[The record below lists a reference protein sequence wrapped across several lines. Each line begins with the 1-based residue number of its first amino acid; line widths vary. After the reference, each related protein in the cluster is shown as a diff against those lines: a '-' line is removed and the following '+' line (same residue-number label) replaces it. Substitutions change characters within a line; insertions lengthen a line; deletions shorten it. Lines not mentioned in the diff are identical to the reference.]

1 MYDHVFPTINHA
13 NTLRILVRFG
23 TSRARTL
30 KLPGCFPSRF
40 RTPYLRSTTVAN
52 PFDFLYSSLVF
63 GKPRQ
68 LETESELYEA
78 AQRALMRRPHS
89 VSEMKKLL
97 ERRATSKLLAQVVLA
112 RLRESGMID
121 DSHYA
126 KQFTRQRTEIRRQG
140 KYRIARDLRAR
151 GVPDTHIEAAI
162 AESAD
167 PDAERAAIRLRI
179 DRKLKLTRGEVTDNK
194 IASLYRSLLR
204 AGFPSDAIRREL
216 KAATAADLPDVDASS
231 EA

>member
-1 MYDHVFPTINHA
+1 
-13 NTLRILVRFG
+13 
-23 TSRARTL
+23 
-30 KLPGCFPSRF
+30 
-40 RTPYLRSTTVAN
+40 VAN
-52 PFDFLYSSLVF
+52 PFDFFYSSFVF

-121 DSHYA
+121 DSRYA

-140 KYRIARDLRAR
+140 TYRIARDLRAR

-167 PDAERAAIRLRI
+167 PDAESAAIRLRI

-216 KAATAADLPDVDASS
+216 KAVTAADLPNADASS

>member
-1 MYDHVFPTINHA
+1 LFA
-13 NTLRILVRFG
+13 A
-23 TSRARTL
+23 S
-30 KLPGCFPSRF
+30 LPSLAFESLAVLFLSDLGAS
-40 RTPYLRSTTVAN
+40 VAN
-52 PFDFLYSSLVF
+52 PLLFFYPCFMF

-68 LETESELYEA
+68 LDTESELYEA

-89 VSEMKKLL
+89 VSDMKKLL

-121 DSHYA
+121 DARYA

-140 KYRIARDLRAR
+140 KFRITRDLRAR
-151 GVPDTHIEAAI
+151 GVPDSHIEAAI

-167 PDAERAAIRLRI
+167 PAAEAANVRLRI
-179 DRKLKLTRGEVTDNK
+179 QRKLKLTRGEVTDNK

-204 AGFPSDAIRREL
+204 AGFSSDLVRREL
-216 KAATAADLPDVDASS
+216 HAITHAEVPDADNTTDD
-231 EA
+231 